1 LNFVSEDFVE
11 RLMRIV
17 FLLLLCLPGLCEV
30 AAQDLAIVDAKVYP
44 SPEAQAVNHATILIR
59 GGKITAVGE
68 HVVVPQG
75 VATLPCTGCVV
86 LAGFWNTHVHFT
98 EAKWIDAEH
107 QPAEKLTQ
115 QLREMLTLSGFTTV
129 VDTASMPDNTVA
141 LRRRIESGEVMGPR
155 IYTAGA
161 GLFPPHA
168 LPFYVKDMPP
178 EVLAQLPQP
187 DSPAEAVADVQKN
200 IAAGADIVK
209 LFTGSIVA
217 PGHIVRMP
225 LDIATAAAKAGHEHG
240 QLVFAHP
247 SNLAGTRVAMESG
260 VDVLAHSP
268 EELEGIDDTLLRQMI
283 TRHMSM
289 IPTLKLFS
297 HDSNIAQI
305 RSVVFKFHQLGGQLM
320 FGTDTGFLTDYSV
333 VEEYRQLALT
343 GLTFRDVLAMLTTAP
358 AERFHVSSEKGRVA
372 VGMAG
377 DLTVLSSDPA
387 TDSLAFTQVRY
398 AIRGGKVIASKP

>member
-1 LNFVSEDFVE
+1 
-11 RLMRIV
+11 MRIV
-17 FLLLLCLPGLCEV
+17 FLLLLCLPALCQV

-44 SPEAQAVNHATILIR
+44 SPEGQAINHATVVIR

-68 HVVVPQG
+68 HVVIPHG
-75 VATLPCTGCVV
+75 VATVPCAGCVV

-98 EAKWIDAEH
+98 EAKWIDAAH
-107 QPAEKLTQ
+107 QPAEKLAQ

-129 VDTASMPDNTVA
+129 VDTASIPDNTVA
-141 LRRRIESGEVMGPR
+141 LRRRIESREVMGPR

-161 GLFPPHA
+161 GIFPPHA

-187 DSPAEAVADVQKN
+187 DTPAEAAADVQKN

-217 PGHIVRMP
+217 PEHIVPMP
-225 LDIATAAAKAGHEHG
+225 LDIATAAAAAGHEHG

-268 EELEGIDDTLLRQMI
+268 EELEGIDDTLLREMVA
-283 TRHMSM
+283 RHMAM

-297 HDSNIAQI
+297 ADSSIAGI
-305 RSVVFKFHQLGGQLM
+305 RSVVFKFHQFGGQLM

-333 VEEYRQLALT
+333 TEEYRQLALA
-343 GLTFRDVLAMLTTAP
+343 GLTFRDVLAMLTTNP
-358 AERFHVSSEKGRVA
+358 AERFHVSKEKGRVA

-398 AIRGGKVIASKP
+398 TIRGGKVIASKP

>member
-1 LNFVSEDFVE
+1 
-11 RLMRIV
+11 MRIV
-17 FLLLLCLPGLCEV
+17 LLLLLCLPGLCK
-30 AAQDLAIVDAKVYP
+30 ATAQDLAIVDVKVYP
-44 SPEAQAVNHATILIR
+44 SPEAQAINHATILIR

-68 HVVVPQG
+68 HVAIPHG

-98 EAKWIDAEH
+98 EDKWIDAAH
-107 QPAEKLTQ
+107 QPAEKLTR

-129 VDTASMPDNTVA
+129 VDTASIPIETMA

-155 IYTAGA
+155 IYTAGV
-161 GLFPPHA
+161 GIFPPHS
-168 LPFYVKDMPP
+168 LPYYVKDMRP
-178 EVLAQLPQP
+178 EVLAQLMQP
-187 DSPAEAVADVQKN
+187 DTPAEAAADVQKN
-200 IAAGADIVK
+200 IAAGSDIVK

-217 PGHIVRMP
+217 PDRIVPMP
-225 LDIATAAAKAGHEHG
+225 LDIAKAAAAAGHEHG

-268 EELEGIDDTLLRQMI
+268 EALEGIDDTLLHQMVD
-283 TRHMSM
+283 RHMAM

-297 HDSNIAQI
+297 QDSGIAGI
-305 RSVVFKFHQLGGQLM
+305 RSVVFKFHQFGGQLM

-333 VEEYRQLALT
+333 TEEYRQLALA

-358 AERFHVSSEKGRVA
+358 AERFHVSKEKGRVA
-372 VGMAG
+372 IGMAG
-377 DLTVLSSDPA
+377 DLTVLSNDPA

-398 AIRGGKVIASKP
+398 TIRGGKVIASKP

>member
-1 LNFVSEDFVE
+1 
-11 RLMRIV
+11 MRIV
-17 FLLLLCLPGLCEV
+17 FLLLLCVPGLCKA

-44 SPEAQAVNHATILIR
+44 SPEAQAVNRATILIR

-68 HVVVPQG
+68 HVVIPHG

-98 EAKWIDAEH
+98 EATWVDAAH
-107 QPAEKLTQ
+107 QPADRLTQ
-115 QLREMLTLSGFTTV
+115 NLQQMLTLSGFTTV
-129 VDTASMPDNTVA
+129 VDTASDPMNTTA
-141 LRRRIESGEVMGPR
+141 LRRRIESGQVAGPH

-161 GLFPPHA
+161 GLYPPHA
-168 LPFYVKDMPP
+168 IPYYLKDLPP
-178 EVLAQLPQP
+178 EILAHLPQP
-187 DSPAEAVADVQKN
+187 EDPAAARAVVAEN
-200 IAAGADIVK
+200 IALGTDIVK

-217 PGHIVRMP
+217 PGHIVPMP
-225 LDIATAAAKAGHEHG
+225 LDIATAAAATGHEHG

-268 EELEGIDDTLLRQMI
+268 EELEGIDDTLLRQMVA
-283 TRHMSM
+283 RHMAM

-297 HDSNIAQI
+297 GDSSIAGI
-305 RSVVFKFHQLGGQLM
+305 RSVVFKFHQFGGQLM

-333 VEEYRQLALT
+333 TEEYRQLALA

-358 AERFHVSSEKGRVA
+358 AERFHVSQEKGRVA

-377 DLTVLSSDPA
+377 DLTVLSNDPA

-398 AIRGGKVIASKP
+398 AIRGGKVTASKP

>member
-1 LNFVSEDFVE
+1 
-11 RLMRIV
+11 MRIV
-17 FLLLLCLPGLCEV
+17 FLLLLCLPALCKV

-44 SPEAQAVNHATILIR
+44 SPEAQAVNHATILIHD
-59 GGKITAVGE
+59 GKITAFGE
-68 HVVVPQG
+68 HVVIPHG
-75 VATLPCTGCVV
+75 VTTLSCTGCVV

-107 QPAEKLTQ
+107 QPADRLTQ
-115 QLREMLTLSGFTTV
+115 NLQQMLTLSGFTTV
-129 VDTASMPDNTVA
+129 VDTASDPTNTIA
-141 LRRRIESGEVMGPR
+141 LRRRIESGEVAGPY

-161 GLFPPHA
+161 GLYPPHA
-168 LPFYVKDMPP
+168 IPFYLKDLPP
-178 EVLAQLPQP
+178 EILAHLPQP
-187 DSPAEAVADVQKN
+187 EDPAAARAVVEEN
-200 IAAGADIVK
+200 ISLGTDIVK

-217 PGHIVRMP
+217 PGHIVPMP
-225 LDIATAAAKAGHEHG
+225 LAIATAAAAAGHEHG

-268 EELEGIDDTLLRQMI
+268 EELEGIDDTLLHQMAA
-283 TRHMSM
+283 RHMAM

-297 HDSNIAQI
+297 GDSGIAGI
-305 RSVVFKFHQLGGQLM
+305 RSVVFKFHQFGGQLM

-333 VEEYRQLALT
+333 TEEYRQLALA
-343 GLTFRDVLAMLTTAP
+343 GLTFRDVLAMLTTNP
-358 AERFHVSSEKGRVA
+358 AERFHVSKDKGRVA

-398 AIRGGKVIASKP
+398 TIRGGKVIASRP

>member
-1 LNFVSEDFVE
+1 
-11 RLMRIV
+11 MRIV
-17 FLLLLCLPGLCEV
+17 FLLLLCIPGLCNA

-44 SPEAQAVNHATILIR
+44 SPEAKAVKHATILIR

-68 HVVVPQG
+68 HVVIPHG
-75 VATLPCTGCVV
+75 VATLPCTGCIVV
-86 LAGFWNTHVHFT
+86 AGFWNTHVHFT
-98 EAKWIDAEH
+98 EAKWVDAAH
-107 QPAEKLTQ
+107 QPAEKLAQ

-129 VDTASMPDNTVA
+129 VDTASIPDNTVA

-161 GLFPPHA
+161 GLFPPHS
-168 LPFYVKDMPP
+168 LPYYVKDMPP

-187 DSPAEAVADVQKN
+187 NTPAEAAAAVQKN

-217 PGHIVRMP
+217 PGNIVPMP
-225 LDIATAAAKAGHEHG
+225 LAIATAAAATGHEHG

-268 EELEGIDDTLLRQMI
+268 EELDGIDDALLHQMVA
-283 TRHMSM
+283 RHMAI

-297 HDSNIAQI
+297 RDSNIAQI
-305 RSVVFKFHQLGGQLM
+305 RSVVFKFRQFGGQLM

-333 VEEYRQLALT
+333 TEEYRQLALA
-343 GLTFRDVLAMLTTAP
+343 GLTFRDVLAMLTTNP
-358 AERFHVSSEKGRVA
+358 AERFHVSKEKGQVA
-372 VGMAG
+372 IGMAG
-377 DLTVLSSDPA
+377 DLTVLSTDPA

>member
-1 LNFVSEDFVE
+1 
-11 RLMRIV
+11 MRIV
-17 FLLLLCLPGLCEV
+17 FLLLLCLPGVCNA

-44 SPEAQAVNHATILIR
+44 SPEAQPANHATILIR
-59 GGKITAVGE
+59 GGKITAVGK
-68 HVVVPQG
+68 HVVVPHG
-75 VATLPCTGCVV
+75 VATLPCSGCIVM
-86 LAGFWNTHVHFT
+86 AGFWNTHVHFT

-107 QPAEKLTQ
+107 QPAEKLAQ

-129 VDTASMPDNTVA
+129 VDTASIPDNTVA
-141 LRRRIESGEVMGPR
+141 LRRRIESGEVKGPR

-168 LPFYVKDMPP
+168 LPYYVKDMPP

-187 DSPAEAVADVQKN
+187 DTAAEAAADVQKN

-217 PGHIVRMP
+217 PDHIVPMP
-225 LDIATAAAKAGHEHG
+225 LDIATAAAAAGHEHG

-268 EELEGIDDTLLRQMI
+268 EALEGIDDTLLREVVA
-283 TRHMSM
+283 RHIAM

-297 HDSNIAQI
+297 GDSSIAGI
-305 RSVVFKFHQLGGQLM
+305 RSVVLKFHQFGGQLM

-333 VEEYRQLALT
+333 TEEYRQLALA

-358 AERFHVSSEKGRVA
+358 AERFHVSGEKGRVA
-372 VGMAG
+372 IGMAG

>member
-1 LNFVSEDFVE
+1 
-11 RLMRIV
+11 MRIV
-17 FLLLLCLPGLCEV
+17 FLLLLCLAGLCNA

-59 GGKITAVGE
+59 GGKITAVGK
-68 HVVVPQG
+68 HVVIPHG
-75 VATLPCTGCVV
+75 VATLPCTGCIV

-98 EAKWIDAEH
+98 EAKWIDAAH
-107 QPAEKLTQ
+107 QPAEKLAQ

-129 VDTASMPDNTVA
+129 VDTASIPDNTCA

-168 LPFYVKDMPP
+168 LPYYVKDMPP

-187 DSPAEAVADVQKN
+187 DTPAEAATAVQKN

-217 PGHIVRMP
+217 PGHIVPMP

-268 EELEGIDDTLLRQMI
+268 EELEGIDDALLRQMV

-297 HDSNIAQI
+297 QDSGIAGI
-305 RSVVFKFHQLGGQLM
+305 RSVIFKFHQLGGQLM

-333 VEEYRQLALT
+333 SEEYRQLALA
-343 GLTFRDVLAMLTTAP
+343 GLAFRDVLAMLTTAP
-358 AERFHVSSEKGRVA
+358 AERFHVSKDKGRIA

-377 DLTVLSSDPA
+377 DLTVLSNDPA
-387 TDSLAFTQVRY
+387 SDSLAFTQVRY